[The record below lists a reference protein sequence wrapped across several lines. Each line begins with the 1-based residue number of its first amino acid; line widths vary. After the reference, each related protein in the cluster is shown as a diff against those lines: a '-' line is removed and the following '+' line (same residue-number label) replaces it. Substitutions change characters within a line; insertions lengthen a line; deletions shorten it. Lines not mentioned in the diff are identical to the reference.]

1 MVDLLLRVLILD
13 LEQFLFFQLAL
24 LQLPLLL
31 LFQQP
36 CSLAELL
43 TVVGDLFLPLEN
55 RLLVLFLDEP
65 FAQLLLLEG
74 LGDADALVDL
84 LDLVVVADLFLL
96 LLEPDPVFE
105 GLLLLLDFLV
115 HDDRVQLLL
124 LDFVQVQLVLLLVVA
139 LLEVEVCVEL
149 NDLVLQVCRLMLRLL
164 LWNHYRQLLQV
175 LHLVLAAAGE
185 LGDVLRL

>member
-1 MVDLLLRVLILD
+1 VVDLLLSVLVLD

-164 LWNHYRQLLQV
+164 LRNHDRQLLQV

>member
-1 MVDLLLRVLILD
+1 VLIPD
-13 LEQFLFFQLAL
+13 L
-24 LQLPLLL
+24 
-31 LFQQP
+31 
-36 CSLAELL
+36 
-43 TVVGDLFLPLEN
+43 
-55 RLLVLFLDEP
+55 
-65 FAQLLLLEG
+65 
-74 LGDADALVDL
+74 LVDL

-96 LLEPDPVFE
+96 LLEPDPIFE

-124 LDFVQVQLVLLLVVA
+124 LDFVQVQLILLLVVA

-149 NDLVLQVCRLMLRLL
+149 NDLVLQVCRLILRLL